1 MRNKSTLKIQKK
13 NPISDITYVL
23 DESGIIG
30 TLKLSF
36 LNSSA
41 FFTGQELYTF
51 RPIDFIGNS
60 VRIYR
65 EGKSIGYIH
74 FHAFRNMAQI
84 NLVEEGPFQFS
95 LRGFING
102 NWVLRQGKISI
113 ERTED
118 DLLFHHLESK
128 ERELLVACGLFT
140 ASKINKDLIIIL
152 PFIGLIWFLLLLI
165 YIHL

>member
-1 MRNKSTLKIQKK
+1 MRNKNNLKIQKK
-13 NPISDITYVL
+13 NPFSDITYVL

-30 TLKLSF
+30 TLKLPF
-36 LNSSA
+36 LNNSA
-41 FFTGQELYTF
+41 FFSGQELYTF

-60 VRIYR
+60 FRIYR
-65 EGKSIGYIH
+65 KGKSLGYIH

-113 ERTED
+113 ERMED
-118 DLLFHHLESK
+118 DLQFHHLESK
-128 ERELLVACGLFT
+128 GKELLVACSLFT
-140 ASKINKDLIIIL
+140 AAKINKDLIVLVPFIIL
-152 PFIGLIWFLLLLI
+152 IWSLLI
-165 YIHL
+165 LF